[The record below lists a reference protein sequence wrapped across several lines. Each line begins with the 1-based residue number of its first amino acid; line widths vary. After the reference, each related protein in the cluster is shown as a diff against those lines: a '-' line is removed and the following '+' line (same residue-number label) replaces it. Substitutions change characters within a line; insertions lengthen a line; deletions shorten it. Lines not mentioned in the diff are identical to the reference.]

1 MKFQGDGD
9 GLTEVG
15 GFFCSGVAADVRG
28 KRDGRLDLGVIHSK
42 RPCSVAGV
50 FTTNDVKAAP
60 VNYCMDLLERRNT
73 LNAVVV
79 NSGNANACTGSK
91 GDRDARVMAAET
103 ARQLDLEADDVLVCS
118 TGRIGEQLPISRVT
132 TGIKDAAEDLAE
144 GIEGGRNFLRAIL
157 TSDTRTKSCVA
168 EVESKEGTYR
178 VAGAAKGAGMI
189 EPNMATMLAFVTTD
203 AEVEASLLRQLLQD
217 VVEETF
223 NKITVDGDMS
233 TNDTVLLL
241 ANGFSRVK
249 VTSGDAAGIA
259 AFREALTR
267 VCRYLA
273 EKIVGDGERITKVVE
288 VKVEG
293 AMDDDAAERVARA
306 IGNSML
312 VKTSW
317 YGGDPN
323 WGRLADAAGYA
334 KVGLEFDK
342 LDLFYD
348 DVPVLRQGE
357 PRIRNRDKWT
367 KIVGRDRFSIRM
379 NLNQGNGSCQVL
391 SSDLTEGYVDFNK
404 SETTGDPNST
414 SDD

>member
-1 MKFQGDGD
+1 MKFQEDGD

-15 GFFCSGVAADVRG
+15 GFFCAGVSADVRG
-28 KRDGRLDLGVIHSK
+28 KRDGRLDFGIIHSK
-42 RPCSVAGV
+42 RPCSAAGV

-60 VNYCMDLLERRNT
+60 VTYCMDLLARRDT
-73 LNAVVV
+73 VNAVVV

-91 GDRDARVMAAET
+91 GDRDARVMAAEA

-118 TGRIGEQLPISRVT
+118 TGRIGEKLPISRIT
-132 TGIKDAAEDLAE
+132 AGIKDATEDLAD
-144 GIEGGRNFLRAIL
+144 GVEGGRNFLRAIL

-168 EVESKEGTYR
+168 EVETKERTYR

-203 AEVEASLLRQLLQD
+203 AEVEPSLLRQLLQE
-217 VVEETF
+217 VVENTF

-249 VTSGDAAGIA
+249 VASGDDAGVA
-259 AFREALTR
+259 AFREALAR

-273 EKIVGDGERITKVVE
+273 EKVVGDGERITKVVE
-288 VKVEG
+288 VNVAG
-293 AMDDDAAERVARA
+293 AKDDAAAERVARA
-306 IGNSML
+306 IGNSLL

-323 WGRLADAAGYA
+323 WGRLVDAAGYA
-334 KVGLEFDK
+334 KVGLDFDK
-342 LDLFYD
+342 VDLCYD
-348 DVPVLRQGE
+348 DVAVLRQGE
-357 PRIRNRDKWT
+357 PRIRNSEKWR
-367 KIVGRDRFSIRM
+367 KIVGRDRFSIHM
-379 NLNQGNGSCQVL
+379 NLNQGDGSCQVL

-404 SETTGDPNST
+404 SEATGNPNSA